1 MQVISHRGYWREASE
16 KNTRQAFERSFSLGF
31 GTETDVRDLAGKLVI
46 SHDPPKGDEL
56 TLDELLEMAAS
67 TRLTLAINVKADGL
81 ASAIH
86 TAMKHRGYENWFTFD
101 MSIPDT
107 RAQLAAG
114 NPTFV
119 RMSEIE
125 PTPPYLQSASGVW
138 LDAFEVDEWRI
149 EALEGLLAHDTRVCI
164 VSPEL
169 HKRDPQIF
177 WQSLKNSGL
186 YRSDNVL
193 LCTDV
198 PEQAVEFFQEK
209 P

>member
-1 MQVISHRGYWREASE
+1 MEVISHRGYWHEASE
-16 KNTRQAFERSFSLGF
+16 KNTQQAFERSFSLGF
-31 GTETDVRDLAGKLVI
+31 GTETDVRDCAGKLVI
-46 SHDPPKGDEL
+46 SHDPPRGDEL
-56 TLDELLEMAAS
+56 TLNELLELAAS

-81 ASAIH
+81 ASDIH
-86 TAMKHRGYENWFTFD
+86 AAMKHHGYENWFTFD

-107 RAQLAAG
+107 RAQLATG

-149 EALEGLLAHDTRVCI
+149 DALKRLIDMDIRVCV

-169 HKRDPQIF
+169 HKRDSQTF

-186 YRSDNVL
+186 YQSDKVL
-193 LCTDV
+193 LCTDM
-198 PEQAVEFFQEK
+198 PEQAVEFFREK
-209 P
+209 S

>member
-1 MQVISHRGYWREASE
+1 MEVISHRGYWHEASE
-16 KNTRQAFERSFSLGF
+16 KNTQQAFERSFSLGF

-86 TAMKHRGYENWFTFD
+86 TAMKHHAYENWFTFD

-125 PTPPYLQSASGVW
+125 PTPPYLQLASGVW
-138 LDAFEVDEWRI
+138 LDAFEMDEWRI
-149 EALEGLLAHDTRVCI
+149 DALKRLIDMDIRVCV

-169 HKRDPQIF
+169 HRRDPQTF
-177 WQSLKNSGL
+177 WQSLKNSSL
-186 YRSDNVL
+186 YQSDKVL

-198 PEQAVEFFQEK
+198 PEQAVEFFREK
-209 P
+209 S